1 MFHFN
6 YVEREFKMCKCLP
19 VQFTRLAFSLLTI
32 WNNFLTIWNILSFEN
47 MEQFSFDNMGQF
59 SFSNMENSLL
69 TIWNNFLLTKWN
81 SSNAILSVE
90 TPQGSLGMSSALKF
104 TFDSEIFSE
113 IQVNSVCNDV
123 ILVIKAL

>member
-32 WNNFLTIWNILSFEN
+32 WNN
-47 MEQFSFDNMGQF
+47 
-59 SFSNMENSLL
+59 SLL
-69 TIWNNFLLTKWN
+69 TIWN

-90 TPQGSLGMSSALKF
+90 TPQGSLGMPSSLEF
-104 TFDSEIFSE
+104 TFDWEIFSE
-113 IQVNSVCNDV
+113 MQVNRVCNEGK
-123 ILVIKAL
+123 LVSKAL